1 MGAFR
6 QLGEDGVWGGGE
18 RGGGHDGAHG
28 GAHDGVRDGDL
39 DGHMQARDDDRRARG
54 GEQGRRCGGRI
65 LPRHGVDHGRHG
77 ELRGV
82 CCELEVQLH
91 VRVEYVE
98 NDWVDKLEKK
108 IKKINT
114 HFSED
119 RYGLG

>member
-1 MGAFR
+1 M
-6 QLGEDGVWGGGE
+6 GEDGVWGGGE

-39 DGHMQARDDDRRARG
+39 DGHMQAQDDDRRARG

-65 LPRHGVDHGRHG
+65 LPRHGVDRGRHG

-108 IKKINT
+108 ININ
-114 HFSED
+114 FSESK
-119 RYGLG
+119 YGLG